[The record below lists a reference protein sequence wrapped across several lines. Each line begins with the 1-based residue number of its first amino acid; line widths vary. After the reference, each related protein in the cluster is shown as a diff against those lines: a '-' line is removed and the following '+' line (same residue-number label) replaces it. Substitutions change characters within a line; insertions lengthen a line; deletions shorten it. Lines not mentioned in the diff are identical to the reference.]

1 MTDDQEDF
9 DYSDETC
16 DDDYGDNDAGG
27 DGAGDDYW
35 ENAEPVFY

>member
-16 DDDYGDNDAGG
+16 DDYGG
-27 DGAGDDYW
+27 DVAGDYDSGDDYW